1 MCIWITYG
9 IPNVSQSEEEGMRQ
23 SDSFNNR
30 SVLAMNMSGFC
41 CSGCGTAIRIEGL
54 ESAISERKV
63 YCTRCGH
70 VTVI

>member
-30 SVLAMNMSGFC
+30 SVLAMNMGGSARQRHDLGQ
-41 CSGCGTAIRIEGL
+41 R
-54 ESAISERKV
+54 ESLLKYQEAVRAQKNTFLQV
-63 YCTRCGH
+63 
-70 VTVI
+70 